1 MEVGKEKTKEADCL
15 SLKMFVDELG
25 KNYSSTK
32 NDLANFQFKDLD
44 SNDVDFSFKDLS
56 EMNLNLLVM
65 HLPSY

>member
-1 MEVGKEKTKEADCL
+1 MEVGKEKTKEVDCL
-15 SLKMFVDELG
+15 ALKMFVDELG
-25 KNYSSTK
+25 KNDKKKK

-44 SNDVDFSFKDLS
+44 SDDVDFSFKDLS

>member
-1 MEVGKEKTKEADCL
+1 
-15 SLKMFVDELG
+15 MFVDELG
-25 KNYSSTK
+25 KNDSSTK

-44 SNDVDFSFKDLS
+44 SDDVDFSFKDLS